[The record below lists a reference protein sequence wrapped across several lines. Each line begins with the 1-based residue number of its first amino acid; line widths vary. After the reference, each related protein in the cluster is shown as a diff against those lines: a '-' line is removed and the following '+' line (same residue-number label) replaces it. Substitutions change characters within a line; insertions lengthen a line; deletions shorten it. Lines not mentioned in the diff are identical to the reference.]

1 MSGSESQVITQKSA
15 SNLALAFVMLP
26 RERRE
31 AMVRLYAFC
40 REVDDVADEDTV
52 PVGERRRSLA
62 EWREDVK
69 RVCEGGEGL
78 KPVNRELAEVVRRY
92 GLPFGLFDELLL
104 GVEADLDVVRYETYE
119 QVEEYCYR
127 VASVVGLL
135 SIEIFGYEDGGC
147 REYAVSLG
155 RALQWTNILRDVGN
169 DAKRGR
175 IYLPREAMERHGVKE
190 EEILR
195 GEFSDRFLALA
206 REVGGRA
213 RGYYGEA
220 RRLLPEVDRRS
231 MVAAELMGSVYWRLL
246 CRLERSGYAVL
257 GEKPQSLSKLHK
269 VWLILRSW
277 VGCCVGGRR
286 SAYGEAGG

>member
-1 MSGSESQVITQKSA
+1 VSGSESQVITQKSA

-52 PVGERRRSLA
+52 PVEERRRSLA

-69 RVCEGGEGL
+69 RVCEGGEGVM
-78 KPVNRELAEVVRRY
+78 PVNRELAEVVRRY
-92 GLPFGLFDELLL
+92 GLPFGLFDELLM
-104 GVEADLDVVRYETYE
+104 GVEADLDILRYETYDE
-119 QVEEYCYR
+119 VEEYCYR

-135 SIEIFGYEDGGC
+135 SIEIFGYVDSGC

-175 IYLPREAMERHGVKE
+175 IYLPREAMMRHGVTE
-190 EEILR
+190 EEIFA
-195 GEFSDRFLALA
+195 GQYSDRFLALA
-206 REVGGRA
+206 REIGERA

-220 RRLLPEVDRRS
+220 RRLLPEGDRRR

-246 CRLERSGYAVL
+246 SRLERSGYAVL
-257 GEKPQSLSKLHK
+257 GEKPQGLSKVHK

-277 VGCCVGGRR
+277 VGCCLGGRR
-286 SAYGEAGG
+286 SAYGRVDG